1 MSMGFSIPLKD
12 SLKRQKYMV
21 LIVQRKGRGRMKKK
35 KKTKEFCTIPPTRTE
50 GFLQTFKKSGAV
62 GIRLGGVH

>member
-35 KKTKEFCTIPPTRTE
+35 KKKPRNFALFPQQELKDFSKLLKNLVQWE
-50 GFLQTFKKSGAV
+50 
-62 GIRLGGVH
+62 LG